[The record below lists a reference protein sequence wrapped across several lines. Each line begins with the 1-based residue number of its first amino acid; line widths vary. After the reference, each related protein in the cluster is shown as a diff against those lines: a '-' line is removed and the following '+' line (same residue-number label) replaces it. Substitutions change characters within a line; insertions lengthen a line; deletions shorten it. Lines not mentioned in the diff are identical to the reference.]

1 MNVAVKMMIFMMMKA
16 HLCLVTSQQPA
27 WGGEYR
33 PRTDHLLL
41 WPGLLPAPTDDVN
54 GDDEGGDGDD
64 EGGDCN
70 YLNLLG
76 SAGVHSEFLQASV
89 KGIDDMYN
97 YT

>member
-1 MNVAVKMMIFMMMKA
+1 MIFMMMKA

-41 WPGLLPAPTDDVN
+41 WPGLLPAPADDV
-54 GDDEGGDGDD
+54 DGDD
-64 EGGDCN
+64 EGGDCD

-89 KGIDDMYN
+89 KGIDEMYN